1 MDENLQQSFIYNNSG
16 IETDESFDFSTA
28 IQQTTPSQE
37 SSITSHGNM
46 TGMSNTSC
54 NFTTFDVA
62 AHTMQYQQI
71 LQVLNYLKFYYF
83 SQNDVNFYL
92 VICKI
97 ILQDSFNDHNQY
109 DHEFFYQHPKY
120 PSIRYHVTCKL
131 LPYSLVENILNNE
144 MCGMNFDI
152 KSLSLDQKFNLEH
165 NLKQKLYY
173 RMLCDRNTNS
183 LHNDVGNHEMITQT
197 VSSMADN
204 QNYND
209 SDLPSNDHITHQD
222 TNGLAIR
229 RFQ

>member
-1 MDENLQQSFIYNNSG
+1 MKFTTIVNSA
-16 IETDESFDFSTA
+16 IETGESFDFSTA

-62 AHTMQYQQI
+62 AHI

-97 ILQDSFNDHNQY
+97 ILQDSFNDHNHY
-109 DHEFFYQHPKY
+109 DHEFFYQHPSY
-120 PSIRYHVTCKL
+120 PTIRYHVSCKL
-131 LPYSLVENILNNE
+131 LSYSLVENILNNE
-144 MCGMNFDI
+144 MCGINFDTEL
-152 KSLSLDQKFNLEH
+152 LS
-165 NLKQKLYY
+165 
-173 RMLCDRNTNS
+173 T
-183 LHNDVGNHEMITQT
+183 NDVGNNEMITQT
-197 VSSMADN
+197 VSSMAGN

-209 SDLPSNDHITHQD
+209 SDFSSNEHITHQD
-222 TNGLAIR
+222 TNGLATRI
-229 RFQ
+229 FQ

>member
-1 MDENLQQSFIYNNSG
+1 MWCIKNVIAIGADYSSSSVFLYC
-16 IETDESFDFSTA
+16 ESFDFSTA

-62 AHTMQYQQI
+62 AHI

-83 SQNDVNFYL
+83 SPNDVNFYL

-97 ILQDSFNDHNQY
+97 ILQDSFNDHNHY

-131 LPYSLVENILNNE
+131 LQYSLVENILNNE

-152 KSLSLDQKFNLEH
+152 KPLSLDQKFILEH

-183 LHNDVGNHEMITQT
+183 LHNGVGNHEMITQT
-197 VSSMADN
+197 VSSMTDN
-204 QNYND
+204 QNYID

-222 TNGLAIR
+222 TNGLTT
-229 RFQ
+229 Q